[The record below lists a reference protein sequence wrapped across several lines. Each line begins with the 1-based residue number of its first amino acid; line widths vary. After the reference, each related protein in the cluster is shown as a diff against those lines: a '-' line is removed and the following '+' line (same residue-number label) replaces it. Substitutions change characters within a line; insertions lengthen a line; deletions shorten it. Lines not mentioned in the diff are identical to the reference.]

1 MPISSVLTSKTC
13 FMDWKTIIDKYYP
26 REGRLREILLT
37 HSQSVTH
44 RALQIVSLHPEL
56 KLDRDFIAEA
66 AMLHDIGI
74 IRCDAPDICCFGDE
88 PYIRHGILGAAMLRA
103 EGFPR
108 HARVCERH
116 TGAGLSLE
124 EICARNLPLPHTDF
138 LPETL
143 EEQVICYADKFYSKS
158 HLERE
163 KTIAQAEKSISA
175 FGEAGLARFRRWVEM
190 FE

>member
-116 TGAGLSLE
+116 TGAGLSSE
-124 EICARNLPLPHTDF
+124 EIRARNLPLPHTDF

-163 KTIAQAEKSISA
+163 KTIAQAEKSLSA
-175 FGEAGLARFRRWVEM
+175 FGETGLARFRRWVEM

>member
-1 MPISSVLTSKTC
+1 
-13 FMDWKTIIDKYYP
+13 MDWKIIIDKYYP
-26 REGRLREILLT
+26 KDSKLREILLT
-37 HSQSVTH
+37 HSQSVTR

-56 KLDRDFIAEA
+56 NLDRDFVAEA

-74 IRCDAPDICCFGDE
+74 IRCDAPSICCFGDE
-88 PYIRHGILGAAMLRA
+88 PYIRHGVIGSAMLRA

-116 TGAGLSLE
+116 TGAGLSKE
-124 EICARNLPLPHTDF
+124 EICGRDLPLPHSDF

-158 HLERE
+158 HLDRE
-163 KTIAQAEKSISA
+163 KTIAQAEKSISKY
-175 FGEAGLARFRRWVEM
+175 GEAGLSRFRRWVEM